1 MVVSGPQQSENQRQ
15 CLCRGWGGIHAKPY
29 ICRNQMC
36 GLFYASKY
44 PYSYFLN
51 IEYTLS
57 DNLSIAFYQKGYIFI
72 VTVYILWY
80 SKAKEMNA

>member
-1 MVVSGPQQSENQRQ
+1 MRSFNR
-15 CLCRGWGGIHAKPY
+15 L
-29 ICRNQMC
+29 
-36 GLFYASKY
+36 KY

-72 VTVYILWY
+72 VAVYILWY

>member
-1 MVVSGPQQSENQRQ
+1 MLVQ
-15 CLCRGWGGIHAKPY
+15 
-29 ICRNQMC
+29 
-36 GLFYASKY
+36 GLGRDSCQAVHLPKTDVRFVYASKY

-51 IEYTLS
+51 KEYTPF

>member
-1 MVVSGPQQSENQRQ
+1 MRSFNR
-15 CLCRGWGGIHAKPY
+15 L
-29 ICRNQMC
+29 
-36 GLFYASKY
+36 KY

-80 SKAKEMNA
+80 SKAKEMNTCIYWTSSSC

>member
-1 MVVSGPQQSENQRQ
+1 MRSASRQ
-15 CLCRGWGGIHAKPY
+15 
-29 ICRNQMC
+29 
-36 GLFYASKY
+36 KY

-51 IEYTLS
+51 IEYTPF
-57 DNLSIAFYQKGYIFI
+57 DNLSIAFYHKGYIFI

>member
-1 MVVSGPQQSENQRQ
+1 MSQTSASCFVLIFCLNISSSKLGYISQSSS
-15 CLCRGWGGIHAKPY
+15 L
-29 ICRNQMC
+29 
-36 GLFYASKY
+36 KY

-51 IEYTLS
+51 IEYTLY
-57 DNLSIAFYQKGYIFI
+57 DNLSIVFYQKGYIFI

>member
-1 MVVSGPQQSENQRQ
+1 MRSFDQP
-15 CLCRGWGGIHAKPY
+15 
-29 ICRNQMC
+29 
-36 GLFYASKY
+36 KY

-57 DNLSIAFYQKGYIFI
+57 DNLSIVFYQKGYIFI